1 MARNCSHVSLAPLWE
16 GLQGREQASIFMEK
30 RPQDLACTRTL
41 IPDSSSS
48 QTPNIQP
55 TEMGPHPKHRSQM
68 GDPAP
73 LLRAPFGRAPL
84 LLTPHRSRESPTR
97 PAPMGNHLFTATP
110 APLAHVSQ
118 PWGLSLD
125 GGRFRGRML
134 NCIAQLSDLQ
144 SLLLAPM
151 LPLPYL
157 TPAGDAAGSAPPT
170 YLLRLPLGHLMAKG
184 YWKV

>member
-1 MARNCSHVSLAPLWE
+1 
-16 GLQGREQASIFMEK
+16 MEK
-30 RPQDLACTRTL
+30 RSQDLTCTRTL

-55 TEMGPHPKHRSQM
+55 TEMGPHPKHHSQM

-73 LLRAPFGRAPL
+73 LLRAPFGCAPL
-84 LLTPHRSRESPTR
+84 LLTPHCGRESPTT
-97 PAPMGNHLFTATP
+97 MGTHVFTATP
-110 APLAHVSQ
+110 APLAHLSQ

-144 SLLLAPM
+144 LLLLAPM

-157 TPAGDAAGSAPPT
+157 TPAGDAASSAPPM